1 MPTRPERY
9 PANRLFVLLATAFAL
24 LFAFLVVV
32 LAIDQ
37 ERVRDLSE
45 SLQQQTV
52 PKIIRFQRLARNVDQ
67 LRQEGERIFSSDTPE
82 DRQQSL
88 YLVMLVASHPG
99 ILEHPQAAAAARE
112 AEAFLAEDAKFWV
125 KLARDSGAT
134 AD

>member
-67 LRQEGERIFSSDTPE
+67 LRQEGERIFRRTRPKTASSRFT
-82 DRQQSL
+82 S
-88 YLVMLVASHPG
+88 SC
-99 ILEHPQAAAAARE
+99 
-112 AEAFLAEDAKFWV
+112 
-125 KLARDSGAT
+125 S
-134 AD
+134 